1 MGAISRLVHSDLH
14 RYVGRETSIS
24 DLLKQLLLNRS
35 FRYSFWLRMCGCR
48 NTPLRWLSICI
59 HRQLSNRYGIQ
70 IPRNVRIGHGLFIG
84 HHMCIVVADSTTIG
98 NNCNLSQFTTI
109 GSNKGQAATIG
120 DNVYIGPGVCI
131 VENVTL
137 GNNAT
142 IGAGSVVVKDVPQDS
157 TVAGNPARVVSM
169 KDPGRFVNHRWTG
182 AAIQNRQ
189 DGPLAATNASL
200 S

>member
-1 MGAISRLVHSDLH
+1 MGAITELVHSDLH
-14 RYVGRETSIS
+14 RYSGRTSAS
-24 DLLKQLLLNRS
+24 ALLRELLLNRS

-48 NTPLRWLSICI
+48 NAPLRWLAICI

-70 IPRNVRIGHGLFIG
+70 IPRNTRIGHGLFIG

-98 NNCNLSQFTTI
+98 DNCNLSQFTTI

-131 VENVTL
+131 VENVTI
-137 GNNAT
+137 GDNAT

-157 TVAGNPARVVSM
+157 TVAGNPSRIVSM
-169 KDPGRFVNHRWTG
+169 KAPGRFVNQRWTRT
-182 AAIQNRQ
+182 AAVSCQV
-189 DGPLAATNASL
+189 DPLRTTRPSAP
-200 S
+200 